1 VALFL
6 EEAQKM
12 QASAQ
17 RDESSSE
24 ADHEDEE
31 SRSDTVLERDTDAL
45 SLEGHNASRAKAAID
60 KERQEIDRIC
70 MLQAREQGS
79 AGFAYGAI
87 RKTQST
93 PKATTG
99 MRQDERDIRDQVRLI
114 DDLERRYQNPRDHR
128 DPRDCGDPR
137 DHRGPGDRRDP
148 HGPHRPAAP
157 ERGRRD
163 DDYAPRRRR
172 EERNLADVFLEGIKK
187 LVDSQ
192 RSSDTVTKK
201 LELPVFSGKAEDY
214 MNWRIH
220 FMAGL
225 NERHL
230 TPQQKAMYLKGRV
243 SGKPLEML
251 NKCASIRINDQS
263 FNEWLEMLD
272 ENYGGLHKVQEQLAQ
287 ELRALPILTDV
298 KKSSLQRFRLTLM
311 LHYNHYK
318 ETEPWALKTPN
329 TMLLK
334 AFKSKVDARIGARY
348 QDFLDQKGVDDDF
361 ISFRQ
366 WLQTEYVKADL
377 QEEMWHSSTHGHDKK
392 GYKKDDR
399 RKPRFY
405 VCDDS
410 QATSNQPDS
419 ETEQAE
425 SAAEGGTEGD
435 EAAKAG
441 SSGESSLSEDQFYAL
456 KRSYEKAK
464 QRFEPWKAD
473 RKKKSSRSSY
483 QKEGYKPKKFQ
494 KGTRT
499 NADFVDFKCP
509 RCKSDE
515 HWLARCQKFS
525 EDPPMMRVAL
535 ARRGRICFH
544 CLEGRHLMTVCK
556 KDTKKKCGV
565 KGCTD
570 RHHPMLHRPP
580 FQVKIEDMLSDDSD
594 LPSESEIVNHCEQV
608 FNTRIYCNL
617 GKKRKEVS
625 LQTVVCEILTN
636 KEPERVIALL
646 DSGATTSCI
655 DASLAKRLKLKVLS
669 GPQSRTMA
677 LLNQTV
683 TQQSHYVDIVLQDV
697 NRENQANIQAWTV
710 EGLTQNSRA
719 VDWSEKKREFEHL
732 KGVDFPESPMPA
744 KIGIL
749 IGNDFLALLHGE
761 EVRRDEGNLYAPVAI
776 RTPLGWTCS
785 GHTTDKKGPR
795 YLVKL
800 KSDKDMVYYTSHLCQ
815 VSDEESDLDTEECSD
830 EDKPEQSE

>member
-1 VALFL
+1 
-6 EEAQKM
+6 
-12 QASAQ
+12 
-17 RDESSSE
+17 
-24 ADHEDEE
+24 
-31 SRSDTVLERDTDAL
+31 
-45 SLEGHNASRAKAAID
+45 
-60 KERQEIDRIC
+60 
-70 MLQAREQGS
+70 MLQARARGS

-99 MRQDERDIRDQVRLI
+99 MRQDERDIRDQVRRI
-114 DDLERRYQNPRDHR
+114 DDIERRYGGPRGQPDLRESRDPGDPR
-128 DPRDCGDPR
+128 DPRDPR
-137 DHRGPGDRRDP
+137 DLRDL
-148 HGPHRPAAP
+148 HRPVATD
-157 ERGRRD
+157 RGRRD
-163 DDYAPRRRR
+163 DGYARRGRR

-201 LELPVFSGKAEDY
+201 LELPVFSGKAEEY

-251 NKCASIRINDQS
+251 NKCASIRINDRS
-263 FNEWLEMLD
+263 FDEWLEMLD
-272 ENYGGLHKVQEQLAQ
+272 ENYGGLHKVQEQLAN
-287 ELRALPILTDV
+287 EMRSLPILTDV

-348 QDFLDQKGVDDDF
+348 QDFLDQKGAEDDF

-377 QEEMWHSSTHGHDKK
+377 QEEMWHSSTRSHDKESH
-392 GYKKDDR
+392 KKSDR
-399 RKPRFY
+399 RKSRYY

-410 QATSNQPDS
+410 RTTSNPPDS
-419 ETEQAE
+419 DAEQAE
-425 SAAEGGTEGD
+425 SSSERGKEGD
-435 EAAKAG
+435 ESEKEG

-464 QRFEPWKAD
+464 QRFEPWRSD
-473 RKKKSSRSSY
+473 RRKKKPSRSH
-483 QKEGYKPKKFQ
+483 QKESYKPKKFQ
-494 KGTRT
+494 KGART
-499 NADFVDFKCP
+499 TTDFVEHKCP
-509 RCKSDE
+509 RCRSNE
-515 HWLARCQKFS
+515 HWPAKCQKFS

-544 CLEGRHLMTVCK
+544 CLNGRHLMVDCK
-556 KDTKKKCGV
+556 QDPKKNCGT

-580 FQVKIEDMLSDDSD
+580 FQVKIENMLSDDSD
-594 LPSESEIVNHCEQV
+594 LPSENEIVNHCEQV

-636 KEPERVIALL
+636 KDPERVIALL

-655 DASLAKRLKLKVLS
+655 DASLARRLKLKVLS

-683 TQQSHYVDIVLQDV
+683 TQQSNYVDIVLQDTD
-697 NRENQANIQAWTV
+697 RENQANIQAWTV

-719 VDWSEKKREFEHL
+719 VDWSEKKREFDHL
-732 KGVDFPESPMPA
+732 KGINFPESPMPP

-761 EVRRDEGNLYAPVAI
+761 EVRKDEGNLYAPVAI

-785 GHTTDKKGPR
+785 GHTTDKKGPK

-800 KSDKDMVYYTSHLCQ
+800 KSDKDKVYYTSHLCQ
-815 VSDEESDLDTEECSD
+815 ISEGESDSDTEECSD
-830 EDKPEQSE
+830 DEKSDQSE